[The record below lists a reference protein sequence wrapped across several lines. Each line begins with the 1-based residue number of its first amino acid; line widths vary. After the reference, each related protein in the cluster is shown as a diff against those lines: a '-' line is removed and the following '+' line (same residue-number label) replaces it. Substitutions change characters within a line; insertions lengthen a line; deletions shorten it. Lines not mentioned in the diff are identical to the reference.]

1 MAPQHLYTLADQ
13 GEAEVEAA
21 TGTDATTDTSSP
33 RKSEPYSDE
42 PPTTPSSIASSLEKG
57 APVTSRWTIG
67 WMTPGSIITCFL
79 LAASLASMHLGLFHW
94 LDQREVT
101 KTIKQPYVTALS
113 VVFVNAFRTFLAAAL
128 GMSFIQMLWKDLRV
142 RPMRIG
148 DLDCFLSVLT
158 NPIYLGRV
166 QLLGIAP
173 IPFICALIC
182 WCIPIAMIFPA
193 GALTVEPKSLHIQA
207 NQSVPTF
214 DPSFM
219 GNETFQGMM
228 AQALWQPDDFDAYS
242 GPTNKLTR
250 VARQAIM
257 AGHYLPSTS
266 PCDTDCAYTINMQG
280 PSFEC
285 RNYSSPNLYS
295 WVNQTYPQTQSWEYL
310 YLASADYAARTN
322 QSKYVLDFELRW
334 MQAGGYQN
342 LTCRA
347 YESTYTLDITYTGG
361 TQFITTRVDPI
372 RQLKSSGLYDDYGMY
387 PQTGTKDSRINAT
400 TTGASGGNVTD
411 IYRRANL
418 AAVQDSLVLALSGYI
433 DIFLL
438 HSQPSA
444 NTIIS
449 LSELYSG
456 TASSPTFN
464 ITSASMQ
471 DLLQNITLSLLT
483 MNQTTTETIVTNN
496 VTVNVYSFKRPA
508 RLITPYFVCLGFGL
522 AFVLFGGH
530 ALVSNGISASMTG
543 LFQTLCT
550 TRASTRLD
558 DLAAKGCLGGRE
570 NVPDDLRNLK
580 VMFGEIQ
587 GKDGVR
593 MAGLGSAEEVVPLKR
608 GSI

>member
-13 GEAEVEAA
+13 GEAEVEPH
-21 TGTDATTDTSSP
+21 TSTDATNTSSP
-33 RKSEPYSDE
+33 QKGTTYSDE

-57 APVTSRWTIG
+57 STVTSRWTIG

-79 LAASLASMHLGLFHW
+79 LAATLASMHLGLFHW
-94 LDQREVT
+94 LDQREVN

-128 GMSFIQMLWKDLRV
+128 GMSFIQMLWKDLRA

-158 NPIYLGRV
+158 NPIYLGRI
-166 QLLGIAP
+166 QLLGVAP

-182 WCIPIAMIFPA
+182 WCIPIAMIFPG
-193 GALTVEPKSLHIQA
+193 GALTVEPKSLHILA
-207 NQSVPTF
+207 NRSVPTF

-219 GNETFQGMM
+219 GNGSFQGMM

-257 AGHYLPSTS
+257 AGHYLPSSS
-266 PCDTDCAYTINMQG
+266 PCDTDCSYTITMPG

-285 RNYSSPNLYS
+285 RNYSSPDLYT
-295 WVNQTYPQTQSWEYL
+295 WVNRTYPQTQTWPYL

-322 QSKYVLDFELRW
+322 QSEYILDFALRW
-334 MQAGGYQN
+334 KQNDGYQN

-361 TQFITTRVDPI
+361 TPCITTKVDPI
-372 RQLKSSGLYDDYGMY
+372 RPLNTSGLYTDFGVEPETMAEDAH
-387 PQTGTKDSRINAT
+387 INAT
-400 TTGASGGNVTD
+400 TTGSGGGNVTD

-438 HSQPSA
+438 HNQPSA

-456 TASSPTFN
+456 SIYSPTFN
-464 ITSASMQ
+464 ITNLSLQ
-471 DLLQNITLSLLT
+471 NLLQNITLSLLT
-483 MNQTTTETIVTNN
+483 LNQTTTETTVTNN

-508 RLITPYFVCLGFGL
+508 RLITPYFVCLGVGL
-522 AFVLFGGH
+522 AFILFGGH

-580 VMFGEIQ
+580 VMFGEIR
-587 GKDGVR
+587 GRDGVR

-608 GSI
+608 GAI

>member
-1 MAPQHLYTLADQ
+1 
-13 GEAEVEAA
+13 
-21 TGTDATTDTSSP
+21 
-33 RKSEPYSDE
+33 
-42 PPTTPSSIASSLEKG
+42 
-57 APVTSRWTIG
+57 
-67 WMTPGSIITCFL
+67 MTPGSIVTCFL

-128 GMSFIQMLWKDLRV
+128 GMSFIQMLWKDLRA

-148 DLDCFLSVLT
+148 DLDSFLSVLT
-158 NPIYLGRV
+158 NPLYLGQV
-166 QLLGIAP
+166 QLIGVAP

-182 WCIPIAMIFPA
+182 WCIPIAMIFPG
-193 GALTVEPKSLHIQA
+193 GALTVEPKSVHIQT

-214 DPSFM
+214 DPTFV
-219 GNETFQGMM
+219 GNGTFQGMM

-257 AGHYLPSTS
+257 AGHYLPSSS
-266 PCDTDCAYTINMQG
+266 PCDTDCTYTISMLG

-285 RNYSSPNLYS
+285 RNYSSPDLYS
-295 WVNQTYPQTQSWEYL
+295 WVNKTYPQTQSWEYL
-310 YLASADYAARTN
+310 YIASADYAARTN
-322 QSKYVLDFELRW
+322 QSEYILDFELRW
-334 MQAGGYQN
+334 MQNGEYQN

-347 YESTYTLDITYTGG
+347 YESTYTLDIAYTGS
-361 TQFITTRVDPI
+361 TQSIATTVHPI
-372 RQLKSSGLYDDYGMY
+372 RQLNSSGLYDDYGMY
-387 PQTGTKDSRINAT
+387 PQTGTKNSRINAT

-418 AAVQDSLVLALSGYI
+418 AAIQDSLVLALSGYI

-438 HSQPSA
+438 HNQPTA

-449 LSELYSG
+449 LSNLYTG
-456 TASSPTFN
+456 PASTPTFN
-464 ITSASMQ
+464 ITPISIQS
-471 DLLQNITLSLLT
+471 LLQNITLSLLT
-483 MNQTTTETIVTNN
+483 LNQSTTQTTITNTITM
-496 VTVNVYSFKRPA
+496 NVYTFNRPA
-508 RLITPYFVCLGFGL
+508 RLITPYFVCLGVGL
-522 AFVLFGGH
+522 AFILFGGH

-570 NVPDDLRNLK
+570 NVPEDLRNLK
-580 VMFGEIQ
+580 VMFGEIR
-587 GKDGVR
+587 GRDGVR
-593 MAGLGSAEEVVPLKR
+593 MAGLGEVEEVVPLKR
-608 GSI
+608 GAI